1 MPSRNGDFADSLG
14 GDGSTGEIQVLSFA
28 HQGKDKVVNVQIALG
43 ELLNILSRQLLN
55 ALDLRFPVALGKSK
69 KFPIDEQFRHLLICF
84 GAAGETT
91 FVITL
96 HVG

>member
-1 MPSRNGDFADSLG
+1 MASAGMGAPVSY
-14 GDGSTGEIQVLSFA
+14 QVLSFA

-55 ALDLRFPVALGKSK
+55 TLDLLFPVILGKPK

-84 GAAGETT
+84 GAPGETT
-91 FVITL
+91 FVIAL